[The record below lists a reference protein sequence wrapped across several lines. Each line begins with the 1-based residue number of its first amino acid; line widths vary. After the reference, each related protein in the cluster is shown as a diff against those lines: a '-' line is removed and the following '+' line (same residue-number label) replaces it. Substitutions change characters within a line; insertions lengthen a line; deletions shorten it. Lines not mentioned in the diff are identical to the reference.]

1 MLSDHVLS
9 GPHTLLY
16 RPCIQQ
22 VEVVRT
28 GSFPREDSKL
38 FSIHRVF
45 GPSLG
50 LSTSHAHVGA
60 ELLPEGDRPVHGGG
74 VVLLWAPLFP
84 SRCLFTA
91 RDASRTYRIVSAPES
106 GSELLARTLEQLE
119 VECAFAFDEA
129 LTTTPNEA
137 EVVRHLDAAL
147 EHAAVAAL
155 LFGDVVQG
163 CPFWQRAAP

>member
-1 MLSDHVLS
+1 
-9 GPHTLLY
+9 
-16 RPCIQQ
+16 

-28 GSFPREDSKL
+28 GSFPRDDSKL
-38 FSIHRVF
+38 FSIHRTL

-50 LSTSHAHVGA
+50 LSASHVHVGA
-60 ELLPEGDRPVHGGG
+60 ELLPEGDRPAHGGG

-91 RDASRTYRIVSAPES
+91 RDASGTYRILSAPEA

-119 VECAFAFDEA
+119 VECAWAFEEA
-129 LTTTPNEA
+129 LAATPHHA
-137 EVVRHLDAAL
+137 ELVRHLDAAL

-155 LFGDVVQG
+155 LFGDTVTG
-163 CPFWQRAAP
+163 RPFWQRATL